1 MKKPAYGGFKMY
13 SPIEYKVDDI
23 KYLFAS
29 ILCDEKKSMNFHNAM
44 FMVGHSQNLFHGL
57 FKKNESID
65 CLVASIN
72 YNFNCKVEKSE
83 LAKCKTFGDV
93 IECIKKNINTFKIE
107 HYTRAGSY
115 RRIGRNLYIPEEKNS
130 YYW

>member
-1 MKKPAYGGFKMY
+1 MKKPVYGGFKMY
-13 SPIEYKVDDI
+13 DPIEYKVDDI

-29 ILCDEKKSMNFHNAM
+29 ILCGEKRSMNFHNAM

-65 CLVASIN
+65 RLVASIN
-72 YNFNCKVEKSE
+72 YNFNCKVEKSD
-83 LAKCKTFGDV
+83 LVKCKTLGDV
-93 IECIKKNINTFKIE
+93 VECIKKSKHTFEKE
-107 HYTRAGSY
+107 RYTSTGRY
-115 RRIGRNLYIPEEKNS
+115 IGRKLYIPEEENS